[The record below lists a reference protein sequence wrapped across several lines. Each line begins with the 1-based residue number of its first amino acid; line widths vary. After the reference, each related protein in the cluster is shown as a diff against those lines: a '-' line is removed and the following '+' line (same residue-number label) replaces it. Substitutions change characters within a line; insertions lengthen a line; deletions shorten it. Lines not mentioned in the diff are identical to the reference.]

1 MKSLFLF
8 FHVSRIFMFR
18 DTAYLS
24 NFLYSLV
31 KITLWKQENVTEH
44 KMKVSKVKLYIES
57 GAFLMAIIT
66 SKS

>member
-1 MKSLFLF
+1 M
-8 FHVSRIFMFR
+8 FHDS
-18 DTAYLS
+18 AYLS
-24 NFLYSLV
+24 NFLFSLV